1 MVLWVTVCPERAA
14 GTEAAAAATYVTAAS
29 GGLLLRLACFSLSQS
44 PFLALFRTPDEEL
57 VVVEGAAGNSQVCS
71 KEQVWVWE
79 FGDCSQTELPSTL
92 ASKGRHVLRSTPVQ
106 TIPLPDQLLCQPA
119 VMFNVLPR

>member
-1 MVLWVTVCPERAA
+1 MSGEGCWHRSSSSQVCHGSVR
-14 GTEAAAAATYVTAAS
+14 GTSAQA
-29 GGLLLRLACFSLSQS
+29 GLLFSLAK
-44 PFLALFRTPDEEL
+44 PLLALFCTPIEEP
-57 VVVEGAAGNSQVCS
+57 VAVEGAAGNSQVCS

-119 VMFNVLPR
+119 VTFNVLPR